1 MTLTTER
8 AEPPRT
14 PATPV
19 TRTSVTDEQRRAGL
33 RRMRIV
39 ATGLLVLMAVIY
51 VLTHGRDGFWGYVN
65 AASEA
70 GMVGA
75 IADWFA
81 VVALF
86 RHPLGLPI
94 PHTALVRRRKDEL
107 GDSLEQFVSDNFL
120 TPEVLREKI
129 LDARVMLR
137 LGDWLAEPENAERV
151 VREASPFLRRLVD
164 RVDEHELRSL
174 VDNVLIPRVR
184 REDLSPLAGHL
195 LERVVDEGA
204 HHGLVDLGARE
215 LHAWLA
221 LHQDEVEAIVRSRA
235 PQWAPTWVNDQVTR
249 RVYQEVLRWARD
261 IKDDPQHNVRA
272 AIDSYLA
279 ELGRDLQDDP
289 RTADRFERLKERLL
303 DHPQVSDTAVRL
315 GETLRSSILEALDDP
330 AGHLRTRMET
340 ELRAFGRRLQEDADL
355 RARLEEWTADT
366 VVSLVARYGPELTSV
381 ISGTIRRWDAAEAS
395 DKIELHVGRD
405 LQFIRLNGT
414 VVGALV
420 GLVIHTVSQFL

>member
-195 LERVVDEGA
+195 LERVVDDGA

-340 ELRAFGRRLQEDADL
+340 ELRAFGRRLQEDTDL

>member
-215 LHAWLA
+215 LHA
-221 LHQDEVEAIVRSRA
+221 
-235 PQWAPTWVNDQVTR
+235 
-249 RVYQEVLRWARD
+249 
-261 IKDDPQHNVRA
+261 
-272 AIDSYLA
+272 
-279 ELGRDLQDDP
+279 
-289 RTADRFERLKERLL
+289 
-303 DHPQVSDTAVRL
+303 
-315 GETLRSSILEALDDP
+315 
-330 AGHLRTRMET
+330 
-340 ELRAFGRRLQEDADL
+340 
-355 RARLEEWTADT
+355 
-366 VVSLVARYGPELTSV
+366 
-381 ISGTIRRWDAAEAS
+381 
-395 DKIELHVGRD
+395 
-405 LQFIRLNGT
+405 
-414 VVGALV
+414 
-420 GLVIHTVSQFL
+420 